1 MCSGEERNSSNRYFN
16 AIYSLINHFSIDLEK
31 VPYGCVYTEACRV

>member
-1 MCSGEERNSSNRYFN
+1 MCSGEERNSSNWYFN

-31 VPYGCVYTEACRV
+31 VPFGCVYTEARHV